1 MPAYTFVD
9 QPNEIASQLDNRERI
24 GVDTEFMRERTFFAQ
39 LCLVQVATADDI
51 YCVDPLID
59 ADMTTFWGSLCG
71 RNWVLHSAR
80 QDIEVIYQTAGRM
93 PAAIFDTQIA
103 AGLLGHPP
111 QMGYGSLV
119 SELFNVELPKS
130 HTRANWATRPLSDE
144 YLKYAAE
151 DVEYLLP
158 AHEILAERLD
168 KKGRLG
174 WAEADS
180 TLLLDA
186 ALYEVD
192 PANAHARLK
201 GAAKLR
207 GERRAIA
214 IRLAE
219 WRESE
224 ALRRDR
230 PRQWILRDSV
240 LVDMAY
246 RMPSTL
252 DELASIDDMPA
263 KVVKRAGESILTA
276 IANRNANKSE
286 DYSDYRPPSAPDNAQ
301 KLLLKQMQQVVA
313 ECATDLDIAAETIAS
328 KKELS
333 AVILGGNRNSRVFD
347 GWRRELIG
355 DRLVSL
361 L

>member
-9 QPNEIASQLDNRERI
+9 RPNQIASQLDNLERI

-39 LCLVQVATADDI
+39 LCLVQIATADVI
-51 YCVDPLID
+51 YCADPLTE
-59 ADMTTFWGSLCG
+59 ADMAVFWDSLCG
-71 RNWVLHSAR
+71 CNWVLHSAR

-93 PAAIFDTQIA
+93 PVAIFDTQIA

-119 SELFNVELPKS
+119 SELFKVELPKS
-130 HTRANWATRPLSDE
+130 HTRANWATRPLSE
-144 YLKYAAE
+144 KFLEYAAE

-158 AHEILAERLD
+158 SHEVLAERLD

-174 WAEADS
+174 WAEADAA
-180 TLLLDA
+180 LLLDSS
-186 ALYEVD
+186 LYDVD
-192 PANAHARLK
+192 PANAIARLK
-201 GAAKLR
+201 GAAKFR
-207 GERRAIA
+207 GRRRAVA

-252 DELASIDDMPA
+252 DELAGIDDMPA
-263 KVVKRAGESILTA
+263 KVIKRAGESILAA
-276 IANRNANKSE
+276 IANGNATKPEENG
-286 DYSDYRPPSAPDNAQ
+286 DYRPPSPPDEAQ
-301 KLLLKQMQQVVA
+301 RSLLKQMQQVVA

-355 DRLVSL
+355 DRLASL